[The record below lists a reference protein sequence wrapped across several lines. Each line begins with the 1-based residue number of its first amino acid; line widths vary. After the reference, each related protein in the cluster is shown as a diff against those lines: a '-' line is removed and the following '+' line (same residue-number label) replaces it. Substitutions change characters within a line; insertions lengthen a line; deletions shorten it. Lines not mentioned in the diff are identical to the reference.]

1 MAGVVGPATPH
12 LVLLARRQNGRKVRK
27 LTVGCLNVRG
37 CGADEKKCMIADMF
51 KERKMDVLAL
61 SETKVKGK
69 GEREWE
75 SERLVVSGVSER
87 CRAREGVAV
96 MIKRSLWGSV
106 VEYKCVSSRLL
117 WVRMKVAGERI
128 VIVGVYGPGM
138 ERSENER
145 EVFWE
150 SLNECLSTFD
160 DNERIVVLGDLN
172 AKVGDRGVDGVIGK
186 YGVPGVNE
194 NGERLV
200 EVCIE
205 RRLSVGNTWFQK
217 RMIQKYTREGE
228 NGQERSLIDYV
239 LVDER
244 SKRFLEDVNV
254 YRGAAGGMSD
264 HYLVEAI
271 VRMKGVVKR
280 EREEV
285 NGKRV
290 VRVCELEKAEVREA
304 FVVLI
309 VNEWERIRNT
319 RVLSVEEEWETFK
332 SIVMA
337 CAARVCGYK
346 SIGRKK
352 QGSAWWDE
360 EVKELVREKRRLFE
374 LYVTDRSER
383 SREEY
388 REKKQEVKR
397 VTRQKK
403 NESDERDGMNLSR
416 RFRENKK
423 LFWSDVNRKRKQRDQ
438 MSMKVRDSDGNMI
451 NEESGVK
458 ERWTEYFEWLLN
470 VDDGRR
476 AELTESGLEG
486 IHEYANEEFEVS
498 VDDVRKAVNKLKKGK
513 SPGVDGITSEMLK
526 CGGEC
531 LLEWL
536 RRVCNV
542 CLLNEKVPNDWMR
555 AIIVPIYKGKGDRS
569 DCRNYRGISL
579 LSIPGKV
586 YGRILI
592 EKVRSMTEGLIGEEQ
607 CGFRSG
613 RGCVDQVFVL
623 KQMSEKCVD
632 KNKSLYV
639 AYMDLEKAYDRIDR
653 EAMWRV
659 LGMYGINGQL
669 MKAVQSLY
677 EKSEACVRVCREE
690 GDWFE
695 VGVGLRQGC
704 VMSPWLFNLFMDA
717 VMKEVREKAGDVGV
731 MLRDVRQ
738 NVEWKVEWLM
748 FADDTVLVGD
758 SEEKLERL
766 VQEFGR
772 VCQRRKLAVNVT
784 KSKVMKV
791 GKNGEENEMNVSL
804 NNRRME
810 EVETYR
816 YLGVDV
822 SNDGGVG
829 DEVNHRIGEAKKAWG
844 ALKDLWKKRYVSRE
858 AKVGMYEG
866 IVEPSLLYGCE
877 VWSLKVRDR
886 KRIEAVEMECLRNIC
901 GVRRVDRVSNVEVRR
916 RCGKNVSVGQR
927 MDQGV
932 LRWFGHVERMGDDR
946 MAKRVYESDVRGVRR
961 RGRPRKCWM
970 DGVKEV
976 LARKGLNIQE
986 ARVSVQDR
994 NEWRSVCRG
1003 V

>member
-172 AKVGDRGVDGVIGK
+172 AKVGDRVVEGVIGK

-451 NEESGVK
+451 NEESRVK

-542 CLLNEKVPNDWMR
+542 CLLNGKVPNDWMR

>member
-451 NEESGVK
+451 NEESRVK

>member
-217 RMIQKYTREGE
+217 RMIQKYTRERE

-451 NEESGVK
+451 NEESRVK

>member
-12 LVLLARRQNGRKVRK
+12 LVLLAHGQNGRKVRK

-451 NEESGVK
+451 NEESRVK

>member
-172 AKVGDRGVDGVIGK
+172 AKVGDRVVEGVIGK

-451 NEESGVK
+451 NEESRVK

>member
-486 IHEYANEEFEVS
+486 IHEYANGEFEVS

>member
-12 LVLLARRQNGRKVRK
+12 LVLLAREKNGRKVRK

-451 NEESGVK
+451 HEESGVK

-690 GDWFE
+690 GEWFE